1 MEAAKPIEA
10 SVVDEKP
17 PTQVQAQPTP
27 PSPPILK
34 RPFVAGVLSL
44 FPGIGNVYNGLYV
57 RGILFFTV
65 IACLLALGSDEGKEH
80 PVLGFVIAFVWIFN
94 VLDAYRQARLINYGY
109 AQDLGQEDLP
119 KLPKSGQGGLLA
131 GILLIVLGIVAS
143 LQLYLDIDLSWT
155 IHYWPLAIIALGA
168 WLVVAW
174 VRERRKREE
183 AVDENLS

>member
-1 MEAAKPIEA
+1 MEAARPIEA
-10 SVVDEKP
+10 NVVDEKP
-17 PTQVQAQPTP
+17 PTQAKAQPTP

-34 RPFVAGVLSL
+34 RPFVAGFLSL

-131 GILLIVLGIVAS
+131 GILLIVLGVVAS
-143 LQLYLDIDLSWT
+143 LQLYLDIDLSW
-155 IHYWPLAIIALGA
+155 IIKFWPLALVGIGGWLIFAWFREKHRHEEIA
-168 WLVVAW
+168 
-174 VRERRKREE
+174 E
-183 AVDENLS
+183 